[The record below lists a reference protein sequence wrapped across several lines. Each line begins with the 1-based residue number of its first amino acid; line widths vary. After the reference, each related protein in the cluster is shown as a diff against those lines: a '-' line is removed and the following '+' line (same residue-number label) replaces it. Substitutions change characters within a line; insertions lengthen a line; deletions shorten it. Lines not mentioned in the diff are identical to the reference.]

1 MVDRSGGVL
10 VDFKLTKANLELRV
24 LLSVPPKCCDY
35 RHVPPLLAQGK
46 NILRFTLLS
55 FICACVSAT
64 SMRELW
70 RPQGIGFLE
79 LSCTNF

>member
-55 FICACVSAT
+55 FICACVYQPHLCGSCGGHKALD
-64 SMRELW
+64 S
-70 RPQGIGFLE
+70 
-79 LSCTNF
+79 LS